1 MKRLLAVPLLL
12 ALLLCACAKTASVPS
27 PEPANAQKPV
37 LAPETA
43 EPAKEASEE
52 APSLSPAAERMACV
66 TVDDIH
72 YTDFD
77 VDSAALCAALQE
89 ASACQTQYVS
99 DAMPHYMLTV
109 YLTDTY
115 SSAAEN
121 LSLTAGLDEP
131 YVRISYRDP
140 EGGSH
145 DAVFENETLYWLL
158 RDIYRVEPDIDEAAL
173 TRYRDVLE
181 KPAQKIVVDSLA
193 HATAAGFPGYTGF
206 EIYHLVKTD
215 TFTDGDDTYD
225 VYNWNAAFLT
235 DEPDKVLYAGG
246 MRLDAEGRV
255 LFQMEN
261 TVFAVQNPGS
271 GSEDYR
277 FLHWGIYQG
286 ETEQAQTQNARAEI
300 LAAFEAPAQK

>member
-1 MKRLLAVPLLL
+1 MKRLLAVLLLL
-12 ALLLCACAKTASVPS
+12 ALLLCACAKTGSVPS
-27 PEPANAQKPV
+27 PEPADAQKPV
-37 LAPETA
+37 LAPEAA

-52 APSLSPAAERMACV
+52 APSLSPAAARMADL
-66 TVDDIH
+66 TAADIH

-89 ASACQTQYVS
+89 ASACETNRAS
-99 DAMPHYMLTV
+99 SAMPHYMLTV
-109 YLTDTY
+109 YLTETY

-121 LSLTAGLDEP
+121 FFLTAGLDEP

-140 EGGSH
+140 AGSSH

-158 RDIYRVEPDIDEAAL
+158 RNIYRVEPDIDEAAL
-173 TRYRDVLE
+173 ARYRDILE

-193 HATAAGFPGYTGF
+193 HATAIGFPGYTGF
-206 EIYHLVKTD
+206 EIYRLVKTD
-215 TFTDGDDTYD
+215 TFADGNDTYD
-225 VYNWNAAFLT
+225 VYSWDAAFLT

-255 LFQMEN
+255 LFAIEN
-261 TVFAVQNPGS
+261 TVFAVKNPGS

-277 FLHWGIYQG
+277 FLYWGIYQG
-286 ETEQAQTQNARAEI
+286 ATEQAQAQNARAEI
-300 LAAFEAPAQK
+300 LAAFKAPAQE

>member
-1 MKRLLAVPLLL
+1 MKRLFAIVCLL
-12 ALLLCACAKTASVPS
+12 ALLLCACAE
-27 PEPANAQKPV
+27 PEPAHVQEPISQ
-37 LAPETA
+37 PEA
-43 EPAKEASEE
+43 VGQAAEASEKT
-52 APSLSPAAERMACV
+52 ALLSPAAARMADL
-66 TVDDIH
+66 TAADIH

-77 VDSAALCAALQE
+77 VDADALCAALRE

-109 YLTDTY
+109 YLTETF

-121 LSLTAGLDEP
+121 FFLTAGLDEP
-131 YVRISYRDP
+131 YVRINYRDP

-206 EIYHLVKTD
+206 EIYRLVKTD

-225 VYNWNAAFLT
+225 VYSWNAAFLT

-255 LFQMEN
+255 LFAMEN
-261 TVFAVQNPGS
+261 TVFAVKNPGS

-286 ETEQAQTQNARAEI
+286 ETEQAQAQNARVEI
-300 LAAFEAPAQK
+300 LAAFEAPAQE